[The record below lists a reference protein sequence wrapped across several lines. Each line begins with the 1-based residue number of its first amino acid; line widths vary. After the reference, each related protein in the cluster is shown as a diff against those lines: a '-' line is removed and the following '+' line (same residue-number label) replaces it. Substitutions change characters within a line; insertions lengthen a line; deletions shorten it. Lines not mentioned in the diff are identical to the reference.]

1 MRSPSIIHFVIVV
14 VSNTCGDNN
23 EEVFREAIVHL
34 WSLIMH
40 FVVEILISLINK
52 CYSRFYSNDWKIISI
67 SLQVHSTFLHPPV
80 CLRVQLSITYVC
92 NSLQYVFLLVLSEQ
106 VTGKKNWSQQQNE
119 VLISFMKWNPMS
131 LWTEGFNIW
140 SQFHKHL
147 SADFNNN
154 SLTHGSS
161 HHNSNLRLLRCP
173 LCFLWHVW
181 INPTFINMPSSS
193 LGGTC
198 PLVLSRTLKDTES
211 YLKNE
216 ISTEPLSK

>member
-40 FVVEILISLINK
+40 FVVEILISVINK

-67 SLQVHSTFLHPPV
+67 CLQVHSTFLHPPV

-106 VTGKKNWSQQQNE
+106 VTGKKTGVNSRMRFWFPSWSGIPCLSELKVSTSGLSFTSILVQLSTTTPFPMALVITIVPSGCCA
-119 VLISFMKWNPMS
+119 VLCAFCGMS
-131 LWTEGFNIW
+131 G
-140 SQFHKHL
+140 
-147 SADFNNN
+147 
-154 SLTHGSS
+154 
-161 HHNSNLRLLRCP
+161 
-173 LCFLWHVW
+173 
-181 INPTFINMPSSS
+181 
-193 LGGTC
+193 
-198 PLVLSRTLKDTES
+198 
-211 YLKNE
+211 
-216 ISTEPLSK
+216 

>member
-52 CYSRFYSNDWKIISI
+52 CYSRFYSNDWKIIST

-106 VTGKKNWSQQQNE
+106 VTGKKKKTGVNSRMRFWFPSWSGIPCLSE
-119 VLISFMKWNPMS
+119 LKVSTFGLSFTS
-131 LWTEGFNIW
+131 I
-140 SQFHKHL
+140 
-147 SADFNNN
+147 
-154 SLTHGSS
+154 
-161 HHNSNLRLLRCP
+161 
-173 LCFLWHVW
+173 
-181 INPTFINMPSSS
+181 
-193 LGGTC
+193 
-198 PLVLSRTLKDTES
+198 LVQ
-211 YLKNE
+211 
-216 ISTEPLSK
+216 ISTTTPLRMALVTTIVTSGCCAVLCAFCGMSG

>member
-106 VTGKKNWSQQQNE
+106 VTGKKKLESTAEWGSDFLHEVESHVSLNWRFQHLVSVSQA
-119 VLISFMKWNPMS
+119 S
-131 LWTEGFNIW
+131 
-140 SQFHKHL
+140 
-147 SADFNNN
+147 
-154 SLTHGSS
+154 
-161 HHNSNLRLLRCP
+161 
-173 LCFLWHVW
+173 
-181 INPTFINMPSSS
+181 
-193 LGGTC
+193 
-198 PLVLSRTLKDTES
+198 
-211 YLKNE
+211 
-216 ISTEPLSK
+216 